1 MKKLKEIISINEGDD
16 GLEKYWQDILDISII
31 RKAKMVDG
39 VCPHCTEHTLLISVV
54 NDYFRCLNC
63 GGDIE
68 QKVNGKISYLP
79 VDLATEETKED
90 GKEI

>member
-1 MKKLKEIISINEGDD
+1 MSKNDLFAD
-16 GLEKYWQDILDISII
+16 II

-54 NDYFRCLNC
+54 NDYCRCLNC

-79 VDLATEETKED
+79 VDLATEED
-90 GKEI
+90 GKKI

>member
-1 MKKLKEIISINEGDD
+1 MSKNDLFAE
-16 GLEKYWQDILDISII
+16 II
-31 RKAKMVDG
+31 RKAKMVVG

-54 NDYFRCLNC
+54 NDYFRCLSC

-79 VDLATEETKED
+79 IQLKEYD
-90 GKEI
+90 EVKDNG

>member
-1 MKKLKEIISINEGDD
+1 MFNKKKLISDII
-16 GLEKYWQDILDISII
+16 K
-31 RKAKMVDG
+31 KAKMVDG
-39 VCPHCTEHTLLISVV
+39 ICPYCLEHSLLVGIV

-79 VDLATEETKED
+79 VQVKESD
-90 GKEI
+90 KIKPNG

>member
-1 MKKLKEIISINEGDD
+1 MSKNDLFAD
-16 GLEKYWQDILDISII
+16 II

-79 VDLATEETKED
+79 IDLSTEEMKED

>member
-1 MKKLKEIISINEGDD
+1 MVKLSNKKSNLFAE
-16 GLEKYWQDILDISII
+16 II

-54 NDYFRCLNC
+54 SDYYRCLNC

-68 QKVNGKISYLP
+68 QKINGKISYLP
-79 VDLATEETKED
+79 IDLTVQEIKD

>member
-1 MKKLKEIISINEGDD
+1 MSKNDLFAE
-16 GLEKYWQDILDISII
+16 II

-79 VDLATEETKED
+79 VDLATEED
-90 GKEI
+90 GKKI

>member
-1 MKKLKEIISINEGDD
+1 MSKNDFFAD
-16 GLEKYWQDILDISII
+16 II

-79 VDLATEETKED
+79 VDLATEED

>member
-1 MKKLKEIISINEGDD
+1 MSKKSTIFGEII
-16 GLEKYWQDILDISII
+16 K
-31 RKAKMVDG
+31 RAKMVDG
-39 VCPHCTEHTLLISVV
+39 VCPHCAEHTLLISVV
-54 NDYFRCLNC
+54 MDYYGCLNC

-79 VDLATEETKED
+79 VDLSVEEIKN

>member
-1 MKKLKEIISINEGDD
+1 MEKLSDKRKKIFAD
-16 GLEKYWQDILDISII
+16 II

-39 VCPHCTEHTLLISVV
+39 VCPHCTEHSLLIGIV

-68 QKVNGKISYLP
+68 QKINGKISYLP
-79 VDLATEETKED
+79 VPSK
-90 GKEI
+90 KFYEIKPNG

>member
-1 MKKLKEIISINEGDD
+1 MSKSDLFAD
-16 GLEKYWQDILDISII
+16 II

-54 NDYFRCLNC
+54 NDYYRCLNC

-68 QKVNGKISYLP
+68 QKVNSKISYIP
-79 VDLATEETKED
+79 IDLATEED

>member
-1 MKKLKEIISINEGDD
+1 MEFVHT
-16 GLEKYWQDILDISII
+16 
-31 RKAKMVDG
+31 AA
-39 VCPHCTEHTLLISVV
+39 EHTLLISVV
-54 NDYFRCLNC
+54 MDYYRCLNC

-79 VDLATEETKED
+79 IDLAVEEVKN

>member
-1 MKKLKEIISINEGDD
+1 MSKKSNLFAE
-16 GLEKYWQDILDISII
+16 II

-39 VCPHCTEHTLLISVV
+39 ICPHCTEHTLLISVV
-54 NDYFRCLNC
+54 NDYYRCLNC

-79 VDLATEETKED
+79 IDLSVEEIKN
-90 GKEI
+90 GKDIKGFIR

>member
-1 MKKLKEIISINEGDD
+1 MERQKILSKKSTIFAEII
-16 GLEKYWQDILDISII
+16 K
-31 RKAKMVDG
+31 KAKMVDG
-39 VCPHCTEHTLLISVV
+39 ICPHCAEHTLLISVV
-54 NDYFRCLNC
+54 MDYYRCLNC

-79 VDLATEETKED
+79 VDLSVEEIKD

>member
-1 MKKLKEIISINEGDD
+1 MSKSDLFAD
-16 GLEKYWQDILDISII
+16 II

-39 VCPHCTEHTLLISVV
+39 VCPHCKEHTLLISVV
-54 NDYFRCLNC
+54 NDYYRCLNC

-68 QKVNGKISYLP
+68 QKVNGKISYIP
-79 VDLATEETKED
+79 IDLATEED

>member
-1 MKKLKEIISINEGDD
+1 MSKNDFFAD
-16 GLEKYWQDILDISII
+16 II

-79 VDLATEETKED
+79 VDLATEED
-90 GKEI
+90 GKKI

>member
-1 MKKLKEIISINEGDD
+1 MSKNNSFAD
-16 GLEKYWQDILDISII
+16 II

-79 VDLATEETKED
+79 VDLATEED

>member
-1 MKKLKEIISINEGDD
+1 LSKKSTIFGEII
-16 GLEKYWQDILDISII
+16 K
-31 RKAKMVDG
+31 RAKMVDG
-39 VCPHCTEHTLLISVV
+39 VCPHCAEHTLLISIV
-54 NDYFRCLNC
+54 NDYYRCLNC

-79 VDLATEETKED
+79 IDLSVKEVEN

>member
-1 MKKLKEIISINEGDD
+1 MSKNDLFAE
-16 GLEKYWQDILDISII
+16 II
-31 RKAKMVDG
+31 RKARMVDG

-79 VDLATEETKED
+79 VDLATEED
-90 GKEI
+90 GKKI

>member
-1 MKKLKEIISINEGDD
+1 LSKKSTLFAD
-16 GLEKYWQDILDISII
+16 II

-39 VCPHCTEHTLLISVV
+39 VCPHCAEHTLLISVV
-54 NDYFRCLNC
+54 MDYYRCLNC

-79 VDLATEETKED
+79 IDLSVEEVKDTRGQK
-90 GKEI
+90 I

>member
-1 MKKLKEIISINEGDD
+1 MGRRQILSKKSTIFGEII
-16 GLEKYWQDILDISII
+16 K
-31 RKAKMVDG
+31 RAKMVDG
-39 VCPHCTEHTLLISVV
+39 VCPHCAEHTLLISVV
-54 NDYFRCLNC
+54 MDYYRCLNC

-79 VDLATEETKED
+79 VDLSVEEIKD

>member
-1 MKKLKEIISINEGDD
+1 MSDKKSTIFAD
-16 GLEKYWQDILDISII
+16 II

-39 VCPHCTEHTLLISVV
+39 VCPHCSEHTLLISVV
-54 NDYFRCLNC
+54 MDYYRCLNC

-79 VDLATEETKED
+79 IDLSVEEVKN